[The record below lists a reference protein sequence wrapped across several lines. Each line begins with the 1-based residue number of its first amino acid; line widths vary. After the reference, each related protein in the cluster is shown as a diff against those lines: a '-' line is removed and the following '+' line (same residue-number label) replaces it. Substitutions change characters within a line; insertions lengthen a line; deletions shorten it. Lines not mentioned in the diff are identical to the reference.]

1 MTTETLVEFAEVILK
16 NNIFQFN
23 EKTVKQLRGTA
34 AGTKFAPPY
43 ANLFMFDLEEKNL
56 EDIELQPRIWWRYID
71 DIFFIW
77 KHGEDSLSQFIETL
91 NAFYPTIK
99 FTAEWS
105 REEIYFL

>member
-1 MTTETLVEFAEVILK
+1 MTTETLVEFAEIILK

-34 AGTKFAPPY
+34 AGTKFALPS

-77 KHGEDSLSQFIETL
+77 KHGEDSL
-91 NAFYPTIK
+91 
-99 FTAEWS
+99 
-105 REEIYFL
+105 